1 MNFVLS
7 LADYV
12 FDYKIS
18 LRFKLF
24 IIRYENGKHG
34 NNIMFVR
41 DTRISQT
48 LFSIYFIKKKKKHKI
63 FTYKYNQFLALKKL
77 KKAKEFSQIF

>member
-18 LRFKLF
+18 LRFKWL
-24 IIRYENGKHG
+24 IIRYETWK
-34 NNIMFVR
+34 
-41 DTRISQT
+41 TWKQ
-48 LFSIYFIKKKKKHKI
+48 
-63 FTYKYNQFLALKKL
+63 YNVC
-77 KKAKEFSQIF
+77 

>member
-18 LRFKLF
+18 LRFKLL

-34 NNIMFVR
+34 KNIMFVK

-48 LFSIYFIKKKKKHKI
+48 LFSTYFNKTKKTLNIHL
-63 FTYKYNQFLALKKL
+63 QV
-77 KKAKEFSQIF
+77 